1 MNQLQTPIH
10 ESGATKRLRRLLEW
24 AHEDLNDPAVRSHA
38 ERLQQEREITLVRL
52 APHIEELVS
61 LALVAMKIQN
71 SEESGSSA
79 P

>member
-10 ESGATKRLRRLLEW
+10 ESGATKRLQRLLEW
-24 AHEDLNDPAVRSHA
+24 AHKDLNDPAVRSHA

-61 LALVAMKIQN
+61 LALLAIKIQN
-71 SEESGSSA
+71 SEESGRSA